1 MERHRVAVIG
11 SGYVGTVAAACF
23 ASVGADVVGLEIDRS
38 KLASL
43 LRGRAPFFERGLD
56 ASLERELASGRL
68 RFTDDVADAVRSSD
82 FVFFCVGTPAGADG
96 HADVDALADA
106 ARAVAQAMD
115 GPKVLVTKS
124 TVPVGTGH
132 WLETVVDDAL
142 PHARRDSSAFSVVA
156 NPEFLRQGSALEDFL
171 HPDRIVLGSDEPAAL
186 ERVADLYRPI
196 LEQGFEGGRRD
207 RLPDL
212 VRTNLTSAETLKY
225 ASNAFLALKVSFV
238 NEIANICELTGG
250 DITLIAEG
258 LGLDPRIGRR
268 FLDAG
273 VGWGGSCFGKD
284 VGELIA
290 VAADHGYD
298 ARLLRAARDVNDWQR
313 QLVVKKLRRR
323 LRGLRGRRI
332 GLLGLAFKPGT
343 DDLRDAPAVDIAA
356 TLVGGGASVV
366 AHDPVVGAVPGVPGL
381 SLVDDP
387 YDVASRADAVV
398 LLTEWPEYLEL
409 ELGALRSRMRGDLL
423 VDGRNVFDP
432 AKVEAVGLVY
442 EGIGRSPRADATID
456 TTFMDAS
463 AGSA

>member
-1 MERHRVAVIG
+1 MERHRVTVIG

-23 ASVGADVVGLEIDRS
+23 ASTGARVVGLEIDRA

-43 LRGRAPFFERGLD
+43 QRGHAPFFERGLD
-56 ASLERELASGRL
+56 ALLERELTAGRL
-68 RFTDDVADAVRSSD
+68 RFTDDVVDAVRSSD
-82 FVFFCVGTPAGADG
+82 FVFFCVGTPAGPDG
-96 HADVDALADA
+96 HADVAALAHA
-106 ARAVAQAMD
+106 ARAVAEAMD

-124 TVPVGTGH
+124 TVPIGTGH
-132 WLETVVDDAL
+132 WLENVVDDAL
-142 PHARRDSSAFSVVA
+142 PASRRDTSAFSVVA

-171 HPDRIVLGSDEPAAL
+171 HPDRLVLGSDEPTAL
-186 ERVADLYRPI
+186 ERVAELYRPI
-196 LEQGFEGGRRD
+196 LEQDFEGGRRE

-212 VRTNLTSAETLKY
+212 VRTNLISAETLKY
-225 ASNAFLALKVSFV
+225 ASNAFLALKISFV

-250 DITLIAEG
+250 DVTLVAEG

-298 ARLLRAARDVNDWQR
+298 AQLLRAARDVNDWQR
-313 QLVVKKLRRR
+313 RLVVKKLRRR

-356 TLVGGGASVV
+356 ALVDGGATVV
-366 AHDPVVGAVPGVPGL
+366 AHDPVVRAVPDVPGL

-387 YDVASRADAVV
+387 YDVARRADAVV

-409 ELGALRSRMRGDLL
+409 ELDAMRDRMRGDLF

-432 AKVEAVGLVY
+432 AKVEAVGLEY
-442 EGIGRSPRADATID
+442 EGIGRAPVSDVTID
-456 TTFMDAS
+456 APFADAS
-463 AGSA
+463 AGAG